1 MTAGISVNL
10 RSPVPPFEQIRAQIA
25 SLIAIGALAPGTRLP
40 AVRSLAGDLGLAAGT
55 VARAY
60 KELEQAGLVETRRR
74 NGTVVAGRPAIGVP
88 LATPASVP
96 SLSVPS
102 GAAPTEVM
110 AAVDLYLAAGRAAG
124 LDDGILLGIVQARL
138 VQRHEESGPGSSQ

>member
-40 AVRSLAGDLGLAAGT
+40 AVRSLARDLGLAAGT

-74 NGTVVAGRPAIGVP
+74 NGTVVAGRHHAIGIPSGVP
-88 LATPASVP
+88 SVTPAAAASPAVAP
-96 SLSVPS
+96 AEVTIAVEHYIAEGRRAGFDDAALLAILRTKLSQQD
-102 GAAPTEVM
+102 E
-110 AAVDLYLAAGRAAG
+110 
-124 LDDGILLGIVQARL
+124 
-138 VQRHEESGPGSSQ
+138 